1 MSETPRTASAER
13 FAKRISII
21 KGVDRFALVRNDGRV
36 VTHNM
41 SDPDEFARMVT
52 TCGVSAMTLCKPL
65 GVSQLKQII
74 LDRPN
79 NCNIII
85 FQLYK
90 YFLGIQK
97 NGNTDQD
104 AVILEVSHLLRQM
117 VQTRTH

>member
-13 FAKRISII
+13 FAKRISSI
-21 KGVDRFALVRNDGRV
+21 KGVDRFTLVRNDGRI

-79 NCNIII
+79 NGNIII